1 MQQTS
6 PAEQHWYVLALVE
19 ALSWLT
25 ADTVRDDDEILPVN
39 GLQSSIGEASKKCR
53 NRDCFKRR
61 HKSRSGLL
69 SASTMPRA
77 GLECMDAPAANLP
90 GHFRSSTV
98 FTHF

>member
-39 GLQSSIGEASKKCR
+39 GLRSSIGEASKNAETGTVSSVDT
-53 NRDCFKRR
+53 NREVAC
-61 HKSRSGLL
+61 
-69 SASTMPRA
+69 
-77 GLECMDAPAANLP
+77 
-90 GHFRSSTV
+90 
-98 FTHF
+98 